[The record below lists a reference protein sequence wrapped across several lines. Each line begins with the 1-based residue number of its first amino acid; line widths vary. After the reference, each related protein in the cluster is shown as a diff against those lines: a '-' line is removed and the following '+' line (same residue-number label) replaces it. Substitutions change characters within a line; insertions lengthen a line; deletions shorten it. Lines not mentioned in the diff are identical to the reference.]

1 MLNGNT
7 TKFRLYKY
15 KCIIASPQCSI
26 LSAFCTILFFFKEK
40 QITERAPPF
49 SERFSIS
56 VILFFYCIAFL
67 ASVIRNGKK
76 LAHSFFKMFLDRCQM
91 FFRKIKPRM
100 SFKPE
105 TDHAPE
111 LLLSDHT
118 LPPLCHSIKEKHL
131 FPGQMRSSLS
141 YPASDFEYRFPAGRY

>member
-15 KCIIASPQCSI
+15 KCIITSPQCSI
-26 LSAFCTILFFFKEK
+26 LSAFCTILFFLQRKTYNRK
-40 QITERAPPF
+40 SVPF
-49 SERFSIS
+49 SERPSIS
-56 VILFFYCIAFL
+56 VILFFHCIALL

-111 LLLSDHT
+111 LLLSDHA

>member
-15 KCIIASPQCSI
+15 KCIIASPQCTI
-26 LSAFCTILFFFKEK
+26 LSAFCTILFFLQRKTYNRKSVPFFRTLFN
-40 QITERAPPF
+40 IRYSIFPLYRA
-49 SERFSIS
+49 
-56 VILFFYCIAFL
+56 L
-67 ASVIRNGKK
+67 ASVIRDGKK

-131 FPGQMRSSLS
+131 FTGQMRSSLS